1 MIRSIINYIKSK
13 KRIIAAKINK
23 SSELDLSN
31 LNLRTIPKSVFS
43 MTHIHDLELSD
54 NNIKEI
60 STSISN

>member
-43 MTHIHDLELSD
+43 MTHIHDLELSN
-54 NNIKEI
+54 NNIEEI